1 MSNQSQDAAPG
12 AAAPRRVATGDWKVV
27 GLLLPYLWEYR
38 GRVLV
43 ALLFLVIAKFANIGV
58 PLLMKRIVDSLS
70 QNTAVLAVPVVLLLG
85 YGALRLSST
94 LFAELRDI
102 VFVRVTQ
109 RAMRRVALTVFRHLH
124 ALSLRFHLERQ
135 TGGVSRDIE
144 RGTRGIATLMSF
156 MLFSILPTLLE
167 IGLVTG
173 LMFIKFDHWF
183 ALITLGALTIYIS
196 LTVVITE
203 WRTVH
208 RRAMNDM
215 DSKANTKAIDSLLN
229 YETVKYFGN
238 EEYEARRYDGNL
250 QRFESAAVKNE
261 TSLGALNAVQS
272 AVIALTVSLLMWRA
286 ADGIVRH
293 TMTIGDLVM
302 INGLLVQL
310 YIPLN
315 FLGVMYRE
323 IKQALTDMEKMF
335 NLMAEHREVEDQP
348 GALALN
354 TDRGAAI
361 RFEHVDFGYEAS
373 RQILFDVGFEVP
385 AGHTVAVVGASGAGK
400 STLSRLL
407 FRFYDVDR
415 GCIRIDGQDIRAVTQ
430 PSLRA
435 ALGIVPQD
443 TVLFND
449 TIYYNIAYGRPQAS
463 REEVIEAA
471 KSAHIHHFI
480 ESLPEGYETPV
491 GERGLKLSGGE
502 KQRVA
507 IARTLLKRPAIL
519 IFDEATSALDSRT
532 ERAIQAELRA
542 ISANRTTLVIAHRL
556 STVVDADQILV
567 MEQGCIVERGNFRE
581 LIERDGRFAEM
592 WRLQQ
597 EEDSARAAGQDGRD
611 RRSMGG

>member
-1 MSNQSQDAAPG
+1 MHSSSSSPTSSNNKVADASNKNSI
-12 AAAPRRVATGDWKVV
+12 ATGDWQVV
-27 GLLLPYLWEYR
+27 RMLLPYLWEYR
-38 GRVLV
+38 GRVLI
-43 ALLFLVIAKFANIGV
+43 ATAFLIIAKLANISV
-58 PLLMKRIVDSLS
+58 PLLMKQIVDSL
-70 QNTAVLAVPVVLLLG
+70 NADHAVLVIPISLLVT
-85 YGALRLSST
+85 YGLLRLSST
-94 LFAELRDI
+94 LFGELRDI

-109 RAMRRVALTVFRHLH
+109 RAMRRVALVVFRHLH
-124 ALSLRFHLERQ
+124 ALSLRFHLERH

-144 RGTRGIATLMSF
+144 RGTRGISTLMSF

-167 IGLVTG
+167 IFLVTG
-173 LMFIKFDHWF
+173 LLFVKFDYLF
-183 ALITLGALTIYIS
+183 ALIAFGAVVIYVATTIA
-196 LTVVITE
+196 ITE
-203 WRTVH
+203 WRTHH
-208 RRAMNDM
+208 RRTMNDM

-261 TSLGALNAVQS
+261 TSLGFLNIAQS
-272 AVIALTVSLLMWRA
+272 AVIALAVSILMWRA
-286 ADGIVRH
+286 AAGIVDRS
-293 TMTIGDLVM
+293 MTIGDLVM

-335 NLMAEHREVEDQP
+335 NLLDENREIEDSP
-348 GALALN
+348 GASPLDTSA
-354 TDRGAAI
+354 GAAI
-361 RFEHVDFGYEAS
+361 RFEHVDFGYDQK
-373 RQILFDVGFEVP
+373 RQILFDVCFEVP
-385 AGHTVAVVGASGAGK
+385 AGHTVAVVGSSGAGK

-407 FRFYDVDR
+407 FRFYDVDT
-415 GCIRIDGQDIRAVTQ
+415 GGILIDGQDIRAVQ
-430 PSLRA
+430 QSSLRK

-449 TIYYNIAYGRPQAS
+449 SIFYNIAYGRPEAT
-463 REEVIEAA
+463 REEVFSAA
-471 KSAHIHHFI
+471 KAAHIHDFI
-480 ESLPEGYETPV
+480 ESLPDGYDSAV

-507 IARTLLKRPAIL
+507 IARTLLKRPSIL

-532 ERAIQAELRA
+532 EKRIQAELKE
-542 ISANRTTLVIAHRL
+542 ISADCTTLIIAHRL

-567 MEQGCIVERGNFRE
+567 MEHGRIVERGNFRE
-581 LIERDGRFAEM
+581 LIELNAKFAEM

-597 EEDSARAAGQDGRD
+597 EEDAHRAAAIRAA
-611 RRSMGG
+611 

>member
-1 MSNQSQDAAPG
+1 LIGFHGHNSTADAAPSK
-12 AAAPRRVATGDWKVV
+12 RTATGDWRVV
-27 GLLLPYLWEYR
+27 RLLLPYLWEYR
-38 GRVLV
+38 GRVVIAV
-43 ALLFLVIAKFANIGV
+43 AFLVIAKFANIGV
-58 PLLMKRIVDSLS
+58 PIYMKRIVDNLS
-70 QNTAVLAVPVVLLLG
+70 QDTQALAVPVALLVT
-85 YGALRLSST
+85 YGLLRLAST

-109 RAMRRVALTVFRHLH
+109 RAMRRVALSVFRHLH

-167 IGLVTG
+167 IALVTG
-173 LMFIKFDHWF
+173 LMFIKFDRWF
-183 ALITLGALTIYIS
+183 AIITLGALVAYIGT
-196 LTVVITE
+196 TVVITE
-203 WRTVH
+203 WRTTH
-208 RRAMNDM
+208 RRIMNDM

-238 EEYEARRYDGNL
+238 EEYEARRYDSNL

-261 TSLGALNAVQS
+261 TSLGVLNAAQS
-272 AVIALTVSLLMWRA
+272 AIIALTVALLMWRA

-293 TMTIGDLVM
+293 AMTIGDLVM

-310 YIPLN
+310 YMPLN

-335 NLMAEHREVEDQP
+335 NLMAEHREVEDAP
-348 GALALN
+348 GAQPLN
-354 TDRGAAI
+354 TARGAAI
-361 RFEHVDFGYEAS
+361 RFEQVNFGYEAN
-373 RQILFDVGFEVP
+373 RQILFDLGFEVP
-385 AGHTVAVVGASGAGK
+385 AGHTVAVVGSSGAGK

-407 FRFYDVDR
+407 FRFYDVDGGR
-415 GCIRIDGQDIRAVTQ
+415 IVIDGQDIRDVTQ
-430 PSLRA
+430 LSLRA

-449 TIYYNIAYGRPQAS
+449 TIYYNIAYGRPDAS
-463 REEVIEAA
+463 RDDVIEAA
-471 KSAHIHHFI
+471 RSAHIHQFI
-480 ESLPEGYETPV
+480 EALPDGYETQV

-507 IARTLLKRPAIL
+507 IARTLLKRPAIV

-532 ERAIQAELRA
+532 EKAIQRELRA

-556 STVVDADQILV
+556 STVVDANQILV
-567 MEQGCIVERGNFRE
+567 MEHGRIVERGSFRE
-581 LIERDGRFAEM
+581 LIERGGKFAEM

-597 EEDSARAAGQDGRD
+597 EEDAQRAQIVRDAARASG
-611 RRSMGG
+611 